1 MPWAPEYIDAD
12 DLKGF
17 IRVGDVLDDAELVL
31 MAAAA
36 NRVVDR
42 AAGRQFGSVAA
53 EARSYPVRYDRRLG
67 RWVAEVDDLQS
78 DVGAVYPSGV
88 DPPTLW
94 PRNAVSV
101 GLAWTHMRW
110 TADPSDDD
118 GMVTVTAAWGW
129 TTVPPAVPLAA
140 RLQGSRFVARRES
153 PFGIAGSPD
162 QGSELRLLARADPD
176 VVVALAYYRRTWWAR

>member
-118 GMVTVTAAWGW
+118 GMVTVTAARGSLLGVSHRSASRGRRIRGRSCGCWPGLIRMSW
-129 TTVPPAVPLAA
+129 WPWPTTGAPGGPDE
-140 RLQGSRFVARRES
+140 RR
-153 PFGIAGSPD
+153 GRHG
-162 QGSELRLLARADPD
+162 
-176 VVVALAYYRRTWWAR
+176 